1 MSTLIAS
8 MTQSWFDH
16 LDEVPNPFQGVAST
30 FDGVDYNLLL
40 KGEVLRRLYTHDV
53 LFEPFY
59 IEGVGLITPE
69 RLSCFGRSGESDLFD
84 RQQLRLPFTFVPVD
98 TSVSIHSIVYD
109 MVRGALTVNHGA
121 HHEVFSVGYL
131 HVVNVT
137 RETADTLCFE
147 VIIRFDDTS
156 RVSSVCEVMPDIDL
170 STIQKGLSSD
180 SNVLPT
186 IPVDMDHLHGITG
199 VDLHTLALVLSWG
212 SSLQALFIQDPEV
225 DGASVYYLT
234 RYAYLRYLDRDIM
247 EAWQDD
253 FLDTDT
259 LYEEVVAALPDEPTV
274 EGVIRHDMTL
284 SFANGVHQTLVFD
297 DDEQYHAIFTT
308 LRDAMVKSASGL
320 THRSI
325 VDVADSRG
333 RSFVINVAS
342 LVSLE

>member
-16 LDEVPNPFQGVAST
+16 LDEVPNPFQGLAST
-30 FDGVDYNLLL
+30 FDGVNYDLLL

-69 RLSCFGRSGESDLFD
+69 RLSRFGQSGESGVFD
-84 RQQLRLPFTFVPVD
+84 REQLRLPFTFVPVD
-98 TSVSIHSIVYD
+98 ASVLVHSIVYD
-109 MVRGALTVNHGA
+109 MVRGVLTVHYGS
-121 HHEVFSVGYL
+121 HHDDFPVGYL
-131 HVVNVT
+131 HVMNVI
-137 RETADTLCFE
+137 RETADTLCFG

-180 SNVLPT
+180 SHVLPT
-186 IPVDMDHLHGITG
+186 IPVDVEHVHEVTG

-212 SSLQALFIQDPEV
+212 SSLDVLSVEDPEV
-225 DGASVYYLT
+225 DSLSVYYLT

-253 FLDTDT
+253 FLDVDAV
-259 LYEEVVAALPDEPTV
+259 YDEVVAMLPDEPAV
-274 EGVIRHDMTL
+274 EGAIRHDMTL
-284 SFANGVHQTLVFD
+284 SFANGVIQTLVFD
-297 DDEQYHAIFTT
+297 NDEQYHATFTD

-325 VDVADSRG
+325 VDVTDSRG
-333 RSFVINVAS
+333 RSFVINAAS